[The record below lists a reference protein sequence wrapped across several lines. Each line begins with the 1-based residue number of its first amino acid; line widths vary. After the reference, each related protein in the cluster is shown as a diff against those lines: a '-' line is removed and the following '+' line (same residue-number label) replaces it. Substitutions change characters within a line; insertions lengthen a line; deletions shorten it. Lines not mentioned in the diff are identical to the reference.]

1 MKTELTTPKAILIGM
16 SLIAVAIASIPY
28 SKSVV
33 TEAHAANGVQNVRIC
48 GHNSFNNDIYCAKVD
63 MWGRLVTTPKEAQK
77 NTTPIPKSIIR

>member
-33 TEAHAANGVQNVRIC
+33 GDAHAANGATKVTIC
-48 GHNSFNNDIYCAKVD
+48 DAKGYKCGDHYQV
-63 MWGRLVTTPKEAQK
+63 WTT
-77 NTTPIPKSIIR
+77 N

>member
-33 TEAHAANGVQNVRIC
+33 TEAHPVNGVQKITFCDSIGVSCGELRIRTI
-48 GHNSFNNDIYCAKVD
+48 N
-63 MWGRLVTTPKEAQK
+63 
-77 NTTPIPKSIIR
+77 

>member
-33 TEAHAANGVQNVRIC
+33 GDAYAKKDEVIKIALCDQYGGACIFDLNNTIDRIPL
-48 GHNSFNNDIYCAKVD
+48 DIYESKK
-63 MWGRLVTTPKEAQK
+63 R
-77 NTTPIPKSIIR
+77 

>member
-33 TEAHAANGVQNVRIC
+33 TEAHAANGVQKVTIC
-48 GHNSFNNDIYCAKVD
+48 DEIGTRCGANFRVWTSD
-63 MWGRLVTTPKEAQK
+63 
-77 NTTPIPKSIIR
+77 

>member
-33 TEAHAANGVQNVRIC
+33 TEAHAANRVTKVVIC
-48 GHNSFNNDIYCAKVD
+48 SEHGSSCGYGATRNMAVNS
-63 MWGRLVTTPKEAQK
+63 
-77 NTTPIPKSIIR
+77 

>member
-33 TEAHAANGVQNVRIC
+33 TEAHAADGATKVTIC
-48 GHNSFNNDIYCAKVD
+48 DSSGTFCGYGAGEYKMRVD
-63 MWGRLVTTPKEAQK
+63 R
-77 NTTPIPKSIIR
+77 

>member
-33 TEAHAANGVQNVRIC
+33 TEAYAQSGS
-48 GHNSFNNDIYCAKVD
+48 HN
-63 MWGRLVTTPKEAQK
+63 
-77 NTTPIPKSIIR
+77 

>member
-33 TEAHAANGVQNVRIC
+33 TEAHAANGFTKVQIC
-48 GHNSFNNDIYCAKVD
+48 GFNAYKKEDCAMVHA
-63 MWGRLVTTPKEAQK
+63 GALSV
-77 NTTPIPKSIIR
+77 NN

>member
-33 TEAHAANGVQNVRIC
+33 TEAHAANEAQKVQNVTIC
-48 GHNSFNNDIYCAKVD
+48 STNGIYCGYGSGGA
-63 MWGRLVTTPKEAQK
+63 RYLQVTTQ
-77 NTTPIPKSIIR
+77 

>member
-33 TEAHAANGVQNVRIC
+33 TEAHAAGVQRVTIC
-48 GHNSFNNDIYCAKVD
+48 DSSGSECGYGSDDHR
-63 MWGRLVTTPKEAQK
+63 MWT
-77 NTTPIPKSIIR
+77 N

>member
-33 TEAHAANGVQNVRIC
+33 TEAHAKKDEVMKIAICDQWGHRCAIDNFGNQKHSIRIPL
-48 GHNSFNNDIYCAKVD
+48 DIY
-63 MWGRLVTTPKEAQK
+63 QK
-77 NTTPIPKSIIR
+77 

>member
-33 TEAHAANGVQNVRIC
+33 GDAHAANGVQKVTIC
-48 GHNSFNNDIYCAKVD
+48 TENGDHCSYGTYLKD
-63 MWGRLVTTPKEAQK
+63 MEVL
-77 NTTPIPKSIIR
+77 NMN

>member
-33 TEAHAANGVQNVRIC
+33 TDAHAANGVQKITIC
-48 GHNSFNNDIYCAKVD
+48 TNGGFSCGYGTADRRFRVN
-63 MWGRLVTTPKEAQK
+63 
-77 NTTPIPKSIIR
+77 